1 MDWRLAGPNR
11 AVGHGACMS
20 RRREIEASIRSYREI
35 RDILNAMKNMARMEV
50 HRLGRFLVMQ
60 QRVVSGI
67 EAAGSDF
74 DTFYP
79 ALFPQNEPSHEIYLL
94 VGSERGF
101 CGDFNEA
108 LLKALG
114 RRSFGEQAE
123 VVVLGSKLRGK
134 LPRDLRVAAFLG
146 SASVVEEIEGVLVCL
161 MDTLSSLANSRG
173 TTRPLRVV
181 VFHHQAQG
189 GDVQV
194 SVLQP
199 FSQPAASS
207 GRFAYPP
214 RLYLDPVVF
223 ANGLVEQYLFA
234 RLHELLFTSLMVE
247 NQIRVQHMDSAVQR
261 LERKSADLVR
271 RRNTLRQ
278 EDITEEIEVIM
289 LSAGTLTQGT

>member
-1 MDWRLAGPNR
+1 
-11 AVGHGACMS
+11 MS

-50 HRLGRFLVMQ
+50 HRLGRFLGTQ
-60 QRVVSGI
+60 QRVVAGI

-74 DTFYP
+74 GAFYP
-79 ALFPQNEPSHEIYLL
+79 ALFPQNELAHEIYLL
-94 VGSERGF
+94 LGSERGF

-108 LLKALG
+108 LLSAFG
-114 RRSFGEQAE
+114 RRGISEQAE
-123 VVVLGSKLRGK
+123 VVVLGSKLHGK
-134 LPRDLRVAAFLG
+134 LPRDFRIATFLE
-146 SASVVEEIEGVLVCL
+146 SASVVEEVEGVLVHL
-161 MDTLSSLANSRG
+161 MDTLSGLANSRAATG
-173 TTRPLRVV
+173 PLRMI

-189 GDVQV
+189 EDVRA

-199 FSQPAASS
+199 FSQPAASPR
-207 GRFAYPP
+207 RFTYPP
-214 RLYLDPVVF
+214 RLYLAPVAF

-261 LERKSADLVR
+261 LELNSADLLR

-278 EDITEEIEVIM
+278 EEITEEIEVIM
-289 LSAGTLTQGT
+289 LSAGTLT